1 MKFLFL
7 AKILLLR
14 KLERNRQEKQP
25 ITHNQTIIT
34 SELTM
39 YSHTGQYDH
48 ILSQKQVQQVTHS
61 LYSEDFTPNI
71 SLWLEFKHSNL

>member
-7 AKILLLR
+7 AKFLLLR

-48 ILSQKQVQQVTHS
+48 ILSQKQV
-61 LYSEDFTPNI
+61 
-71 SLWLEFKHSNL
+71 